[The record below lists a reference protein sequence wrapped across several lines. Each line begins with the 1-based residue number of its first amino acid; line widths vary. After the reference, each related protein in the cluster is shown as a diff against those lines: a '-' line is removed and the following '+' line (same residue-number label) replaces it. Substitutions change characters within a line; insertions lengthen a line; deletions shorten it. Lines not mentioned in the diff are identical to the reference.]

1 MSTIKYKSNNTWN
14 KLTNIKIQSSDLPS
28 YTGDYTVTPT
38 LEEQILETNNKKM
51 NDNITVN
58 KIPVKEESNLSGGIT
73 LIIGGE

>member
-28 YTGDYTVTPT
+28 YTGDYIVTPT
-38 LEEQILETNNKKM
+38 FEEQTLETNNKKM

-73 LIIGGE
+73 LTIGGE